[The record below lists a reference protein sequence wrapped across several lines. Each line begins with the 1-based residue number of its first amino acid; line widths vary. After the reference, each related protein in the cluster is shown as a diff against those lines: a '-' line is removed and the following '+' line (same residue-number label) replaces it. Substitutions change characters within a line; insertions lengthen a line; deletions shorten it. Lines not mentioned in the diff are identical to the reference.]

1 MIRVHVAA
9 EKSIS
14 SAMEDKNVGKKLE
27 LHWISWWGY
36 EEVFGE
42 EIEMKYIL
50 RNRDFF
56 TFETQNRGI
65 IFYNMQVDYSKL
77 WARYKEMG
85 HKNKTDLIEM
95 AGIST
100 NILAK
105 LTKGEFI
112 SMDSIQRIC
121 KALNC
126 DVGDICVINKVED

>member
-1 MIRVHVAA
+1 MR
-9 EKSIS
+9 KF
-14 SAMEDKNVGKKLE
+14 
-27 LHWISWWGY
+27 Y
-36 EEVFGE
+36 GE
-42 EIEMKYIL
+42 EIEMKNIL

-65 IFYNMQVDYSKL
+65 IFYNMQVDYTKL

-85 HKNKTDLIEM
+85 YKNKTDLIEM

>member
-1 MIRVHVAA
+1 MTPLC
-9 EKSIS
+9 
-14 SAMEDKNVGKKLE
+14 DKLFTNNVNKN
-27 LHWISWWGY
+27 
-36 EEVFGE
+36 
-42 EIEMKYIL
+42 IL

-56 TFETQNRGI
+56 NFKTQNRGI
-65 IFYNMQVDYSKL
+65 IFHNMQVDYSKL
-77 WARYKEMG
+77 WVRYKEMG

-126 DVGDICVINKVED
+126 DVGDICVINKVEGAE